1 MADPIAMP
9 IFMLYGLSLFM
20 LRQLS
25 YSPDTS
31 FGR

>member
-9 IFMLYGLSLFM
+9 IFMLYELFM